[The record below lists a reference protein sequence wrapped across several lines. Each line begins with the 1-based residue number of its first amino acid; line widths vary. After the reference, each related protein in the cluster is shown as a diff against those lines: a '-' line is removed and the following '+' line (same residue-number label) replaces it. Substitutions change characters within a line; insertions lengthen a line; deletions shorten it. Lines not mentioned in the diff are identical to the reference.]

1 MSIDPVIGVDF
12 SGAKQDA
19 NTWMASGVLRSDG
32 LQVNDIRSVTRDELL
47 ALLRAAP
54 EGAVASV
61 DFPFSVPQPF
71 ANVLAGSPNDMAD
84 VWAGVADMS
93 MEEFIALRD
102 TFVAEHGEMRREC
115 DLSHGEAF
123 SVLHKANPNM
133 LPMTLRGMQM
143 LHRLQAPRCAHP
155 LPRQARPS
163 QTHRAGVHARRDPQ
177 GAPPPLQGLQER
189 PQARRATPTHPRRLG
204 ISCAGAASQRRGG
217 RRAVPSRPRR
227 PRCRCG
233 GLELGGVHDLP
244 RGGEHTAQT
253 ETSTGW
259 KGGFTTSSQYQLKA
273 LNRTF
278 AQARKH
284 PTPSFRRRPESRKR
298 HQCGS
303 SPKQEHRPASWQS
316 KSTQIYR
323 NKRPASTP
331 SRPPGPCRAGRGDL
345 SEVALGSSGEPYFV
359 GG

>member
-1 MSIDPVIGVDF
+1 MSLDPVIGVDF
-12 SGAKQDA
+12 SGAKLDA

-47 ALLRAAP
+47 ALLREAP

-93 MEEFIALRD
+93 MAEFIALRD
-102 TFVAEHGEMRREC
+102 TFVAEHGELRREC

-143 LHRLQAPRCAHP
+143 LHQLQAPNVRILCQDKPGPAKLTVLECMPGATLKGLRLPYKAYKNGRKRDELRRRILDGLASAVPVP
-155 LPRQARPS
+155 LANVEES
-163 QTHRAGVHARRDPQ
+163 
-177 GAPPPLQGLQER
+177 
-189 PQARRATPTHPRRLG
+189 
-204 ISCAGAASQRRGG
+204 

-233 GLELGGVHDLP
+233 GPQLGGVHDLP
-244 RGGEHTAQT
+244 RSGEHTPRRRHLPAGRVDLSHPANT
-253 ETSTGW
+253 TLKRST
-259 KGGFTTSSQYQLKA
+259 TPPQEPTASTHSASQPTQNRSTSSRHSGA
-273 LNRTF
+273 G
-278 AQARKH
+278 RK
-284 PTPSFRRRPESRKR
+284 SRRRSR
-298 HQCGS
+298 
-303 SPKQEHRPASWQS
+303 
-316 KSTQIYR
+316 
-323 NKRPASTP
+323 
-331 SRPPGPCRAGRGDL
+331 
-345 SEVALGSSGEPYFV
+345 
-359 GG
+359 